1 MTILQTN
8 INLVQKLTDNN
19 MRKTISDFR
28 FFFKLLVVAI
38 VLVCSN
44 AAVYA
49 QSAASW
55 KEKPVTLRVSNQP
68 LGKVLE
74 MVAEAANAKI
84 SLQEVSLWN
93 INKPTSLVVKDKPL
107 DKVLGDLIGDQNV
120 VIRYEGAN
128 QIIVEP
134 DKQQEKG
141 EQLLT
146 VSGVVLDNDTKEPL
160 IGATVLITDGTGKS
174 DGARGGMTDIDGKFS
189 LRLHRNESINVSYV
203 GYTAQSKQIQRN
215 ELNIV
220 IELKP
225 SIELD
230 DVVVTGISRRSK
242 NSFTGNYVEVKGD
255 DLRKMSPTNILKG
268 LQFFDPSFKIIENN
282 RSGSDPN
289 AEPDFQIRGD
299 QSLGSKSM
307 NSMDLML
314 DNVSSRPNTPLFVL
328 DGFTVPLSRILDLD
342 PERVESITILK
353 DAAATSVYGSRAA
366 NGVVVVETKV
376 APDGALSVSYNG
388 TMTVQAP
395 DLTDYNMMDAATKL
409 DTEWRA
415 GLYNPNNAAHM
426 NLYNKYRRN
435 VLGGVNTYWLSKP
448 LRTAI
453 QHRHSVS
460 VAGGTEAFRYSLDV
474 NAAMQPGVM
483 KESQNQTKGVNFN
496 MTYMKDKFTM
506 RANVSVSES
515 DSENSPYG
523 SFSQY
528 TRLNPYYI
536 PTDADGKQQKVLDNN
551 TVSGQSTIITNPLY
565 DATVGIKDLT
575 NSLNVT
581 TSIGLEYMI
590 LKNLRITEQFSY
602 SRGMAGT
609 DRFLPA
615 DHTSFELEDDLTRK
629 GSYFKSTGSMASW
642 SSNLGINYN
651 LVIKKHLFS
660 IFGNWTISEDR
671 NEYVNLSATGYP
683 DSHMDDFIFGNKM
696 ETNMSNIGNENISRS
711 VGLIGQFSYSYDN
724 RYSVD
729 FNISGEASSRYAKH
743 DLVPF
748 WSVGGRWNAHNER
761 WLKGYLSNLVFRAS
775 YGVTG
780 EQNFSPS
787 DAIEYYTFSDTMRPY
802 GSFPVL
808 GALLSALNNT
818 ELGWAKTHN
827 TSLSVDFGFW
837 KNRVNVSF
845 NYYNN
850 ITKELLTNYDLAP
863 STGFTTM
870 VMNAGELQNRGFD
883 ASLNIIA
890 VQDLRRQFFWTIN
903 ANANRNQNKIRK
915 LSDYLKKVNEEQMK
929 SAGAPLPQY
938 REGESTTTLYV
949 VRSLGVDPVTGKEV
963 YLKRDGTKTFVWN
976 ANDKVPVG
984 DTNPKISGT
993 FLTSVNWKD
1002 FSCSLG
1008 FSYKYGGVVYN
1019 QTLVDKIEN
1028 QNVAY
1033 NLDKRAGQ
1041 GRWEKPGDV
1050 KPYVGFS
1057 PTGAN
1062 TPASTRF
1069 IMDDNEIRFAS
1080 LNFGYRFSGENFKF
1094 LRQANVDVL
1103 ALNFTTNDIARIS
1116 PIRMERGLDYPF
1128 ARSYTLSLSIMFR

>member
-1 MTILQTN
+1 MRRSVSIFRLFSKMSLALFVFVFSIISVQAQT
-8 INLVQKLTDNN
+8 
-19 MRKTISDFR
+19 SDE
-28 FFFKLLVVAI
+28 
-38 VLVCSN
+38 
-44 AAVYA
+44 
-49 QSAASW
+49 W
-55 KEKPVTLRVSNQP
+55 KEKPITLRVSNQP

-74 MVAEAANAKI
+74 MVAETANAKI
-84 SLQEVSLWN
+84 TLQGVSLWN
-93 INKPTSLVVKDKPL
+93 INKPTNLAVKDKPL
-107 DKVLGDLIGDQNV
+107 DKVLGELLGDQNV
-120 VIRYEGAN
+120 VIRYEGEN
-128 QIIVEP
+128 MIILEP
-134 DKQQEKG
+134 DREEVNNKNE
-141 EQLLT
+141 LN
-146 VSGVVLDNDTKEPL
+146 VSGQIFDKDTGETL
-160 IGATVLITDGTGKS
+160 IGATVLITDGTGKNK
-174 DGARGGMTDIDGKFS
+174 GTRGCITDIDGKFS
-189 LRLHRNESINVSYV
+189 LRLNKNESISVSFI
-203 GYTAQSKQIQRN
+203 GYETVSKQIAKN
-215 ELNIV
+215 ENNLV

-230 DVVVTGISRRSK
+230 DVVITGISRRSK

-255 DLRKMSPTNILKG
+255 ELRKMNPTNILKG

-282 RSGSDPN
+282 RTGSDPN

-328 DGFTVPLSRILDLD
+328 DGFIVPMSRILDLD
-342 PERVESITILK
+342 PERVESITVLK

-435 VLGGVNTYWLSKP
+435 VLGGVDTYWLSKP

-460 VAGGTEAFRYSLDV
+460 VAGGTDVFRYSLDV

-483 KESQNQTKGVNFN
+483 KESENQTKGINFN
-496 MTYMKDKFTM
+496 MTYIKEKFTM
-506 RANVSVSES
+506 RANVSLSES
-515 DSENSPYG
+515 ESQNSPYG

-536 PTDADGKQQKVLDNN
+536 PLDGNGKQMKILDNN

-565 DATVGIKDLT
+565 DATVGIKDAT
-575 NSLNVT
+575 NSLNMT
-581 TSIGLEYMI
+581 TSVSLEYMI
-590 LKNLRITEQFSY
+590 LKNLRVTEQFSY

-609 DRFLPA
+609 DKFLPA

-629 GSYFKSTGSMASW
+629 GSYYKSTGNMTSW
-642 SSNLGINYN
+642 SSNFGINYN
-651 LVIKKHLFS
+651 LVLNKHLFS
-660 IFGNWTISEDR
+660 LFANWTVNEDK
-671 NEYVNLSATGYP
+671 NDYVNLSATGYP
-683 DSHMDDFIFGNKM
+683 DPHMDDFIFGNKM

-724 RYSVD
+724 RYSLD
-729 FNISGEASSRYAKH
+729 FNLSAEASSRYANH
-743 DLVPF
+743 DFVPF
-748 WSVGGRWNAHNER
+748 WSVGGRWNAHNES
-761 WLKGYLSNLVFRAS
+761 WLRGYLSNLVFRAS
-775 YGVTG
+775 YGITG

-787 DAIEYYTFSDTMRPY
+787 DAIEYYTFSNTMRPY
-802 GSFPVL
+802 HSFPVL

-818 ELGWAKTHN
+818 ALGWAKTHN
-827 TSLSVDFGFW
+827 TSLSLDFGFW
-837 KNRVNVSF
+837 KNRVNVTF
-845 NYYNN
+845 NYYDN
-850 ITKELLTNYDLAP
+850 ITKELLTSYDLAP
-863 STGFTTM
+863 STGFSTM

-890 VQDLRRQFFWTIN
+890 VQNLRKQFFWTFNVN
-903 ANANRNQNKIRK
+903 ANHNKNKIRK
-915 LSDYLKKVNEEQMK
+915 LSDYLKKINEEQMK
-929 SAGAPLPQY
+929 SADAPLPQY

-984 DTNPKISGT
+984 DTNPKVSGT
-993 FLTSVNWKD
+993 LHTSINWKD
-1002 FSCSLG
+1002 LSCSLG
-1008 FSYKYGGVVYN
+1008 FTYKYGGVVYN

-1050 KPYVGFS
+1050 TSYVGFS

-1069 IMDDNEIRFAS
+1069 IMDDNEIRFAT
-1080 LNFGYRFSGENFKF
+1080 LNVGYRFTSEKFRF
-1094 LRQANVDVL
+1094 LRDASIDVL

-1116 PIRMERGLDYPF
+1116 PIKMERGLDYPF
-1128 ARSYTLSLSIMFR
+1128 ARSYTLSLSVMFR

>member
-1 MTILQTN
+1 
-8 INLVQKLTDNN
+8 
-19 MRKTISDFR
+19 MRKSISDTR
-28 FFFKLLVVAI
+28 SFFKISLVALLLMCSITAI
-38 VLVCSN
+38 Q
-44 AAVYA
+44 A

-74 MVAEAANAKI
+74 MVAEAAGAKI
-84 SLQEVSLWN
+84 SMQEVSLWN
-93 INKPTSLVVKDKPL
+93 IKKPISLAVKNKPL

-120 VIRYEGAN
+120 IIRYEGEN
-128 QIIVEP
+128 LIVIEP
-134 DKQQEKG
+134 DKQFEKG
-141 EQLLT
+141 NDKIT
-146 VSGVVLDNDTKEPL
+146 VNGVVIDKKTGEAL
-160 IGATVLITDGTGKS
+160 IGATVMITDGTSKDSGN
-174 DGARGGMTDIDGKFS
+174 RGCFTDVDGKFS
-189 LRLHRNESINVSYV
+189 IQMGKKESISVTYV
-203 GYTAQSKQIQRN
+203 GYETLTKQIVKDESN
-215 ELNIV
+215 LV
-220 IELKP
+220 IELK
-225 SIELD
+225 SGMELD
-230 DVVVTGISRRSK
+230 EVVVTGISKRSK
-242 NSFTGNYVEVKGD
+242 NSFTGNYVEVKGAE
-255 DLRKMSPTNILKG
+255 LRKMNPTNILKG

-282 RSGSDPN
+282 LSGSDPN

-328 DGFTVPLSRILDLD
+328 DGFTVPMSRILELD

-376 APDGALSVSYNG
+376 APDGVLSVSYNG
-388 TMTVQAP
+388 TMTVQTP

-409 DTEWRA
+409 NTEWRA
-415 GLYNPNNAAHM
+415 GLYNPNNAAQM

-435 VLGGVNTYWLSKP
+435 VLGGVDTYWLSKP

-460 VAGGTEAFRYSLDV
+460 VAGGTDAFRYSLDL

-483 KESQNQTKGVNFN
+483 KESENQIKGVNFN
-496 MTYMKDKFTM
+496 MTYVRDNFTM
-506 RANVSVSES
+506 RANVSLSES
-515 DSENSPYG
+515 DSKNSPYG

-536 PTDADGKQQKVLDNN
+536 PTDANGKQMKVLDNN
-551 TVSGQSTIITNPLY
+551 TVSGQSKVITNPLY

-575 NSLNVT
+575 SSLNVT

-590 LKNLRITEQFSY
+590 LENLRVTEQFSY
-602 SRGMAGT
+602 TRGMAGT
-609 DRFLPA
+609 DKFLPA

-629 GSYFKSTGSMASW
+629 GSYFKSTGNMSSW
-642 SSNLGINYN
+642 SSNFGINYN
-651 LVIKKHLFS
+651 FVHRKHLFS
-660 IFGNWTISEDR
+660 VFGNWTISEDR
-671 NEYVNLSATGYP
+671 NNYVNLSATGYP
-683 DSHMDDFIFGNKM
+683 DPHMDDFIFGNKM

-711 VGLIGQFSYSYDN
+711 IGLIGQFSYSYDN
-724 RYSVD
+724 RYSAD
-729 FNISGEASSRYAKH
+729 FNLSGEASSRYAKH

-748 WSVGGRWNAHNER
+748 WSVGARWNAHNEK
-761 WLKGYLSNLVFRAS
+761 WLKGYLSNLVLRAS

-787 DAIEYYTFSDTMRPY
+787 DAIEYYTFSNTMRPY

-808 GALLSALNNT
+808 GALLSGLNNT
-818 ELGWAKTHN
+818 GLGWAKTHN
-827 TSLSVDFGFW
+827 TSLSLDFGFW

-845 NYYNN
+845 NYYDN
-850 ITKELLTNYDLAP
+850 ITKELLTSYDLAP
-863 STGFTTM
+863 STGFSSM

-883 ASLNIIA
+883 LSLNVIA
-890 VQDLRRQFFWTIN
+890 IQNLRKEFFWTIN
-903 ANANRNQNKIRK
+903 ANANHNRNKIRK

-929 SAGAPLPQY
+929 SAAAPLPQY

-984 DTNPKISGT
+984 DTNPTISGT
-993 FLTSVNWKD
+993 VSTNINWKD
-1002 FSCSLG
+1002 LSCSLG
-1008 FSYKYGGVVYN
+1008 FTYKYGGVVYN

-1033 NLDKRAGQ
+1033 NLDERAGK

-1069 IMDDNEIRFAS
+1069 IMDDNEIRFAT
-1080 LNFGYRFSGENFKF
+1080 LNVGYRFTGEKFKF
-1094 LRQANVDVL
+1094 LRNMNVDVL

-1116 PIRMERGLDYPF
+1116 PIKMERGLDYPF
-1128 ARSYTLSLSIMFR
+1128 ARSYTLSLSVMFR

>member
-1 MTILQTN
+1 MGKSILNQKYLFRVSITVLLLLCNIPYMQAQTS
-8 INLVQKLTDNN
+8 NN
-19 MRKTISDFR
+19 
-28 FFFKLLVVAI
+28 
-38 VLVCSN
+38 
-44 AAVYA
+44 
-49 QSAASW
+49 W

-74 MVAEAANAKI
+74 MVAEAADAKI
-84 SLQEVSLWN
+84 TLQEVSLWN
-93 INKPTSLVVKDKPL
+93 INKRTSLVVKEKPL
-107 DKVLGDLIGDQNV
+107 DKVLGELIGDQDV
-120 VIRYEGAN
+120 IIRYEGEG

-134 DKQQEKG
+134 DTQGKDSAVE
-141 EQLLT
+141 LF
-146 VSGVVLDNDTKEPL
+146 VSGQVFDKSTGEPL
-160 IGATVLITDGTGKS
+160 ISATVLITDGTGKS
-174 DGARGGMTDIDGKFS
+174 HGARGCMTDFDGKFS
-189 LRLHRNESINVSYV
+189 LRLNKKESISVSYV
-203 GYTAQSKQIQRN
+203 GYEAVSKQIVKN
-215 ELNIV
+215 ENNLV

-225 SIELD
+225 SVEFD
-230 DVVVTGISRRSK
+230 EVVVTGISRRSK

-255 DLRKMSPTNILKG
+255 DLRKMNPTSILKG

-282 RSGSDPN
+282 NTGSDPN

-328 DGFTVPLSRILDLD
+328 DGFIVPMSRILDLD
-342 PERVESITILK
+342 PERVESITVLK

-376 APDGALSVSYNG
+376 APDGVLSVSYNG
-388 TMTVQAP
+388 AMTVQTP

-415 GLYNPNNAAHM
+415 GLYSPTNADHM
-426 NLYNKYRRN
+426 NLYNRYRRN

-453 QHRHSVS
+453 QHRHSAS
-460 VAGGTEAFRYSLDV
+460 VAGGTDVFRYSLDI

-483 KESQNQTKGVNFN
+483 KESENQTKGVNFN

-506 RANVSVSES
+506 RANVSLSES
-515 DSENSPYG
+515 DSKNSPYG

-536 PTDADGKQQKVLDNN
+536 SEDANGNQLKVLDNN
-551 TVSGQSTIITNPLY
+551 TVSGQSTVIINPLY
-565 DATVGIKDLT
+565 DATVGIKNTT
-575 NSLNVT
+575 NSLNMT
-581 TSIGLEYMI
+581 TNLSLEYMI
-590 LKNLRITEQFSY
+590 LKNLRITEQLSY

-629 GSYFKSTGSMASW
+629 GSYYKSTGNMSSW
-642 SSNLGINYN
+642 SSNMGLNYN
-651 LVIKKHLFS
+651 IVLKKHLFS
-660 IFGNWTISEDR
+660 LFGNWTVSEDR
-671 NEYVNLSATGYP
+671 NNYVNLSAVGYP
-683 DSHMDDFIFGNKM
+683 DPHMDDFIFGNKM

-711 VGLIGQFSYSYDN
+711 IGLIGQFSYSYDN

-729 FNISGEASSRYAKH
+729 FNMSGEASSRYAKH
-743 DLVPF
+743 ELVPF
-748 WSVGGRWNAHNER
+748 WSVGGRWNAHNEK
-761 WLKGYLSNLVFRAS
+761 WLQGYLSNLVFRAS
-775 YGVTG
+775 YGITG

-787 DAIEYYTFSDTMRPY
+787 DAIEYYSFSETMRPY

-808 GALLSALNNT
+808 GALLSGLNNAD
-818 ELGWAKTHN
+818 LGWAKTHN

-837 KNRVNVSF
+837 KNRVNVTF
-845 NYYNN
+845 NYYDN

-863 STGFTTM
+863 STGYPTM

-883 ASLNIIA
+883 ATLNVIA
-890 VQDLRRQFFWTIN
+890 VQNLRKQFFWTIS
-903 ANANRNQNKIRK
+903 ANANHNKNKIRK

-929 SAGAPLPQY
+929 SAEAPLPQY

-984 DTNPKISGT
+984 DTNPTISGT
-993 FLTSVNWKD
+993 VSTSINWKD
-1002 FSCSLG
+1002 LSCSLG
-1008 FSYKYGGVVYN
+1008 FTYKYGGIVYN

-1033 NLDKRAGQ
+1033 NLDNRAGE
-1041 GRWEKPGDV
+1041 GRWEEPGDV
-1050 KPYVGFS
+1050 TSYVGFS

-1069 IMDDNEIRFAS
+1069 IMDDNEIRFAT
-1080 LNFGYRFSGENFKF
+1080 LNVGYRFSGDDFKA
-1094 LRQANVDVL
+1094 LRYAKIDVL

-1116 PIRMERGLDYPF
+1116 PIKMERGLDYPF
-1128 ARSYTLSLSIMFR
+1128 ARSYTLSMSIMFR

>member
-1 MTILQTN
+1 
-8 INLVQKLTDNN
+8 
-19 MRKTISDFR
+19 MRKVISDFK
-28 FFFKLLVVAI
+28 FFCRISVTAVLLM
-38 VLVCSN
+38 CSFAGVQAQD
-44 AAVYA
+44 AAG
-49 QSAASW
+49 W

-74 MVAEAANAKI
+74 MVAETAGAKI
-84 SLQEVSLWN
+84 TMQDVTLWN
-93 INKPTSLVVKDKPL
+93 INKPTSLAVKDKPL
-107 DKVLGDLIGDQNV
+107 DKVLGELVGDQNV
-120 VIRYEGAN
+120 VIRYEGEN
-128 QIIVEP
+128 LIVLEP
-134 DKQQEKG
+134 DNFKSADNKEFG
-141 EQLLT
+141 I
-146 VSGVVLDNDTKEPL
+146 SGMVLDKETQEPL
-160 IGATVLITDGTGKS
+160 IGATVLITDGTGKGK
-174 DGARGGMTDIDGKFS
+174 GARGGITDIDGKFS
-189 LRLHRNESINVSYV
+189 LRIRSKESISVSYV
-203 GYTAQSKQIQRN
+203 GYETVSKQILKSEN
-215 ELNIV
+215 NIV
-220 IELKP
+220 VELKP
-225 SIELD
+225 SLELD
-230 DVVVTGISRRSK
+230 EVVITGISRRSK

-282 RSGSDPN
+282 LTGSDPN

-328 DGFTVPLSRILDLD
+328 DGFIVPLSRILDLD
-342 PERVESITILK
+342 PERVENITVLK

-388 TMTVQAP
+388 TTTVQTP

-415 GLYNPNNAAHM
+415 GLYNPNNAAQM

-435 VLGGVNTYWLSKP
+435 VLGGVDTYWLSKP

-453 QHRHSVS
+453 QHRHSLS

-474 NAAMQPGVM
+474 NASMQPGVM
-483 KESQNQTKGVNFN
+483 KESENQTKGVNFN
-496 MTYMKDKFTM
+496 MTYLKEKFTM
-506 RANVSVSES
+506 RANVSLSES
-515 DSENSPYG
+515 NSQNSPYG

-536 PTDADGKQQKVLDNN
+536 PGDANGNQLKVLDNN
-551 TVSGQSTIITNPLY
+551 TVSGQSKVITNPLY
-565 DATVGIKDLT
+565 DANVGIKDQT
-575 NSLNVT
+575 NSLSVT
-581 TSIGLEYMI
+581 TSVSLEYM
-590 LKNLRITEQFSY
+590 LLRNLRITEQFSY

-615 DHTSFELEDDLTRK
+615 DHTSFELEDDLTRR
-629 GSYFKSTGSMASW
+629 GSYYKSTGDMSSW

-651 LVIKKHLFS
+651 LVVRKHLLSVFA
-660 IFGNWTISEDR
+660 NWTISEDR
-671 NEYVNLSATGYP
+671 NSYVNLSATGYP
-683 DSHMDDFIFGNKM
+683 DKHMNDFIFGNKM

-711 VGLIGQFSYSYDN
+711 IGLIGQFSYSYDN

-729 FNISGEASSRYAKH
+729 FNMSGEASSRYARH
-743 DLVPF
+743 NLVPF
-748 WSVGGRWNAHNER
+748 WSLGTRWNAHNEK
-761 WLKGYLSNLVFRAS
+761 WLQGYFSNLVLRAS

-787 DAIEYYTFSDTMRPY
+787 DAIEYYTFSGTMRPY
-802 GSFPVL
+802 NSFPVL
-808 GALLSALNNT
+808 GALLSGLNNT
-818 ELGWAKTHN
+818 DLGWAKTHN
-827 TSLSVDFGFW
+827 TSLSIDFGFW
-837 KNRVNVSF
+837 KNRVNVTF

-850 ITKELLTNYDLAP
+850 ITKELLTSYDLAP
-863 STGFTTM
+863 STGFSSM

-883 ASLNIIA
+883 ASLNVIA
-890 VQDLRRQFFWTIN
+890 VQNLRKQFYWTIS
-903 ANANRNQNKIRK
+903 ANANHNRNKIRK

-929 SAGAPLPQY
+929 SADAPLPQY

-984 DTNPKISGT
+984 DTNPTVSGT
-993 FLTSVNWKD
+993 VSSSINWKD
-1002 FSCSLG
+1002 FSCTLG
-1008 FSYKYGGVVYN
+1008 FTYKYGGVVYN

-1033 NLDKRAGQ
+1033 NLDRRAGQ

-1057 PTGAN
+1057 ATGAN

-1069 IMDDNEIRFAS
+1069 IMDDNEIRFAT
-1080 LNFGYRFSGENFKF
+1080 LNLGYRLTGENFAF
-1094 LRQANVDVL
+1094 LRNANIDVL
-1103 ALNFTTNDIARIS
+1103 VLNFTTNDIARIS

-1128 ARSYTLSLSIMFR
+1128 ARSYTLSLSFMFR

>member
-1 MTILQTN
+1 MKKSIS
-8 INLVQKLTDNN
+8 N
-19 MRKTISDFR
+19 MRLFCRVSLAVI
-28 FFFKLLVVAI
+28 LLM
-38 VLVCSN
+38 CSIT
-44 AAVYA
+44 AAQA
-49 QSAASW
+49 QLAASW
-55 KEKPVTLRVSNQP
+55 KEKPITLRVSNQP

-74 MVAEAANAKI
+74 MVSEAAGAKI
-84 SLQEVSLWN
+84 SFHDVSLWN
-93 INKPTSLVVKDKPL
+93 IKKPISLAVKEKPL
-107 DKVLGDLIGDQNV
+107 DKVLGDLVGDQNV
-120 VIRYEGAN
+120 VIRYEGSN
-128 QIIVEP
+128 QIIIEP
-134 DKQQEKG
+134 DKQYESSKGKLRVSGQVVEKG
-141 EQLLT
+141 T
-146 VSGVVLDNDTKEPL
+146 NEPL
-160 IGATVLITDGTGKS
+160 IGATVLITDGTGKNS
-174 DGARGGMTDIDGKFS
+174 GSRGCSTDIDGKFS
-189 LRLHRNESINVSYV
+189 LLLNKKESISVSFV
-203 GYTAQSKQIQRN
+203 GYETVTKQIVKDEN
-215 ELNIV
+215 NLV
-220 IELKP
+220 IELKS
-225 SIELD
+225 SIEID
-230 DVVVTGISRRSK
+230 EVVVTGLSKRSK
-242 NSFTGNYVEVKGD
+242 NSFTGNYVEVKGE
-255 DLRKMSPTNILKG
+255 DLRKMNPTNILKG
-268 LQFFDPSFKIIENN
+268 LQFFDPSFKVIENN

-328 DGFTVPLSRILDLD
+328 DGFTVPMSRILDLD
-342 PERVESITILK
+342 PERVQSITILK

-376 APDGALSVSYNG
+376 APDGVLSVSYNG

-409 DTEWRA
+409 NTEWRA
-415 GLYNPNNAAHM
+415 GLYNPNNATQM
-426 NLYNKYRRN
+426 NLYNKYMRN

-483 KESQNQTKGVNFN
+483 KESENQTKGINFN
-496 MTYMKDKFTM
+496 MTYVRDKFTM
-506 RANVSVSES
+506 RANVSLNES
-515 DSENSPYG
+515 DSKNSPYG

-536 PTDADGKQQKVLDNN
+536 PTDAYGNQIKVLDNN
-551 TVSGQSTIITNPLY
+551 TVSGQSTVITNPLY
-565 DATVGIKDLT
+565 DATIGIKDMT

-590 LKNLRITEQFSY
+590 LDNLRITEQFSY

-609 DRFLPA
+609 DKFLPA

-629 GSYFKSTGSMASW
+629 GSYFKSTGNMSSW
-642 SSNLGINYN
+642 SSNFGINYN
-651 LVIKKHLFS
+651 LVLNKHLFS
-660 IFGNWTISEDR
+660 VFGNWTISEDR
-671 NEYVNLSATGYP
+671 NNYVNLSATGYP
-683 DSHMDDFIFGNKM
+683 DKHMDDFIFGNKM

-711 VGLIGQFSYSYDN
+711 IGLIGQFSYSYAN

-729 FNISGEASSRYAKH
+729 FNLSGEASSRYAKH

-748 WSVGGRWNAHNER
+748 WSVGARWNAHNES

-787 DAIEYYTFSDTMRPY
+787 DAIEYYTFSNTMRPY
-802 GSFPVL
+802 NSFPVL
-808 GALLSALNNT
+808 GALLSGLNNT
-818 ELGWAKTHN
+818 GLGWAKTHN
-827 TSLSVDFGFW
+827 TSLSVDFGLW
-837 KNRVNVSF
+837 KNRINVTF
-845 NYYNN
+845 NYYDN

-863 STGFTTM
+863 STGFSTM

-883 ASLNIIA
+883 ATINIIA
-890 VQDLRRQFFWTIN
+890 VQNLRKEFFWTIS
-903 ANANRNQNKIRK
+903 ANANHNKNKIRK

-929 SAGAPLPQY
+929 SAEAPLPQY

-984 DTNPKISGT
+984 DTSPKISGT
-993 FLTSVNWKD
+993 VSTSINWKD
-1002 FSCSLG
+1002 LSCSLG
-1008 FSYKYGGVVYN
+1008 FTYKYGGIVYN

-1033 NLDKRAGQ
+1033 NLDERAGQ

-1069 IMDDNEIRFAS
+1069 IMDDNEIRFAT
-1080 LNFGYRFSGENFKF
+1080 LNVGYRLTGEKFRF
-1094 LRQANVDVL
+1094 LRDMNVDVL

-1116 PIRMERGLDYPF
+1116 PIKMERGLDYPF

>member
-1 MTILQTN
+1 MG
-8 INLVQKLTDNN
+8 
-19 MRKTISDFR
+19 KTITNLR
-28 FFFKLLVVAI
+28 FFCKIAI
-38 VLVCSN
+38 
-44 AAVYA
+44 AAVVLMCSVMSIQA
-49 QSAASW
+49 QDAAGW

-74 MVAEAANAKI
+74 MVAAAANAKI
-84 SLQEVSLWN
+84 TLQDVSLWN
-93 INKPTSLVVKDKPL
+93 INKPTSIAVKDKPL
-107 DKVLGDLIGDQNV
+107 DKVLGELIGDQSV
-120 VIRYEGAN
+120 IIRYEGDN
-128 QIIVEP
+128 RIVVEP
-134 DKQQEKG
+134 DRQGESEK
-141 EQLLT
+141 EWFN
-146 VSGVVLDNDTKEPL
+146 VSGMIVDKDTQEPL

-174 DGARGGMTDIDGKFS
+174 NGARGCITDIDGKFS
-189 LRLHRNESINVSYV
+189 LRLSRNESISLSFV
-203 GYTAQSKQIQRN
+203 GYETVSRQITKN
-215 ELNIV
+215 ENNLV

-230 DVVVTGISRRSK
+230 DVVITGISRRSK

-255 DLRKMSPTNILKG
+255 QLRKMNPTSILKG
-268 LQFFDPSFKIIENN
+268 LQFFDPSFKILENN
-282 RSGSDPN
+282 KTGSDPN

-299 QSLGSKSM
+299 QSLGTTSL

-328 DGFTVPLSRILDLD
+328 DGFTVPMSRILDLD

-388 TMTVQAP
+388 TMTVQTP

-415 GLYNPNNAAHM
+415 GLYNPSNAAQM

-448 LRTAI
+448 LRTAM
-453 QHRHSVS
+453 QHRHSAS
-460 VAGGTEAFRYSLDV
+460 VAGGTEAFRYSFDV
-474 NAAMQPGVM
+474 NASMQPGVM
-483 KESQNQTKGVNFN
+483 KGSENNTTGVNFN
-496 MTYMKDKFTM
+496 MTYLKDNFTM
-506 RANVSVSES
+506 RANISLSES
-515 DSENSPYG
+515 NSNNSPYG
-523 SFSQY
+523 SYSQY

-536 PTDADGKQQKVLDNN
+536 PEDANGRQLKILDNN
-551 TVSGQSTIITNPLY
+551 TVSGQSKVITNPLY
-565 DATVGIKDLT
+565 DATVGINDAT
-575 NSLNVT
+575 NSLSVT
-581 TSIGLEYMI
+581 TSLSLEYMI
-590 LKNLRITEQFSY
+590 LNNLRITEQISY

-629 GSYFKSTGSMASW
+629 GSYFKSTGNMASW

-651 LVIKKHLFS
+651 LVLNKHLFS
-660 IFGNWTISEDR
+660 VFGNWTISEDK
-671 NEYVNLSATGYP
+671 NNYVNLSATGYP
-683 DSHMDDFIFGNKM
+683 DSHMNDFIFGNKM

-711 VGLIGQFSYSYDN
+711 IGLIGQFSYSYDN
-724 RYSVD
+724 RYSLD
-729 FNISGEASSRYAKH
+729 FNLSGEASSRYANH
-743 DLVPF
+743 NLVPF
-748 WSVGGRWNAHNER
+748 WSVGGRWNAHNES

-775 YGVTG
+775 YGITG

-787 DAIEYYTFSDTMRPY
+787 DVIEYYTFSETMRPY
-802 GSFPVL
+802 DSFSVL
-808 GALLSALNNT
+808 GALLSGLNNT
-818 ELGWAKTHN
+818 ELNWAKTHN

-837 KNRVNVSF
+837 KNRVNVAF
-845 NYYNN
+845 NYYDN
-850 ITKELLTNYDLAP
+850 ITKELLTSYDLAP
-863 STGFTTM
+863 STGYPTM

-883 ASLNIIA
+883 LSVNVIA
-890 VQDLRRQFFWTIN
+890 MQNLRKEFFWTVN
-903 ANANRNQNKIRK
+903 ANANRNRNKIRK

-929 SAGAPLPQY
+929 SADAPLPQY

-993 FLTSVNWKD
+993 LSTSINWKD
-1002 FSCSLG
+1002 LSCTLG
-1008 FSYKYGGVVYN
+1008 FTYKYGGVVYN

-1033 NLDKRAGQ
+1033 NLDRRAGQ

-1050 KPYVGFS
+1050 TSYVGFS

-1069 IMDDNEIRFAS
+1069 IMDDNEIRFATM
-1080 LNFGYRFSGENFKF
+1080 NVGYRFSADDFKF
-1094 LRQANVDVL
+1094 LRDSNIDVL
-1103 ALNFTTNDIARIS
+1103 VLNFTTNDLARIS
-1116 PIRMERGLDYPF
+1116 PIKMERGLDYPF
-1128 ARSYTLSLSIMFR
+1128 ARSYTMSLSIMFR

>member
-1 MTILQTN
+1 
-8 INLVQKLTDNN
+8 
-19 MRKTISDFR
+19 MRKAIPEFK
-28 FFFKLLVVAI
+28 FFYKIFIVATLFMFSI
-38 VLVCSN
+38 TGVS
-44 AAVYA
+44 A
-49 QSAASW
+49 QSAGEW
-55 KEKPVTLRVSNQP
+55 KDKPVTLRVSNQP

-74 MVAEAANAKI
+74 MVAEAAGAKI
-84 SLQEVSLWN
+84 TLQDVSLWN
-93 INKPTSLVVKDKPL
+93 ISKPISLAVKNKPL
-107 DKVLGDLIGDQNV
+107 DKVLGELVGDQNV
-120 VIRYEGAN
+120 VIRYEGED
-128 QIIVEP
+128 QIILEP
-134 DKQQEKG
+134 DTYNEKSTG
-141 EQLLT
+141 ECF
-146 VSGVVLDNDTKEPL
+146 VSGQVLDKETGEAL
-160 IGATVLITDGTGKS
+160 AGATVLVTDGTGKS
-174 DGARGGMTDIDGKFS
+174 KGARGCFTDLDGKFS
-189 LRLHRNESINVSYV
+189 IRLYMKESINVSFI
-203 GYTAQSKQIQRN
+203 GYETVSKQISKDEN
-215 ELNIV
+215 NLI
-220 IELKP
+220 IELKS
-225 SIELD
+225 SIELE

-242 NSFTGNYVEVKGD
+242 DSFTGNYVEVKGS
-255 DLRKMSPTNILKG
+255 DLRRMNPTSILKG

-282 RSGSDPN
+282 KTGSDPN

-328 DGFTVPLSRILDLD
+328 DGFIVPMSRILDLD
-342 PERVESITILK
+342 PERVENITILK

-388 TMTVQAP
+388 TVTVQTP

-415 GLYNPNNAAHM
+415 GLYDANNAAHM

-435 VLGGVNTYWLSKP
+435 VLGGVDTYWLSKP

-453 QHRHSVS
+453 QHRHSAS
-460 VAGGTEAFRYSLDV
+460 VAGGTDVFRYSLDI
-474 NAAMQPGVM
+474 NASMQPGVM
-483 KESQNQTKGVNFN
+483 KESENHTKGVNFN
-496 MTYMKDKFTM
+496 MTYLKEKFTL
-506 RANVSVSES
+506 RANVSLSES
-515 DSENSPYG
+515 DSKNSPYG
-523 SFSQY
+523 SYSQY

-536 PTDADGKQQKVLDNN
+536 PEDANGNQLKVLDNN

-565 DATVGIKDLT
+565 DATVGIKDMS

-581 TSIGLEYMI
+581 TSLGLEYMI
-590 LKNLRITEQFSY
+590 LKNLRVTEQLSY

-615 DHTSFELEDDLTRK
+615 DHTSFELEDDITRK
-629 GSYFKSTGSMASW
+629 GSYFRSTGNMSSW

-651 LVIKKHLFS
+651 LVLNKHLFS
-660 IFGNWTISEDR
+660 IFGNWTISEDK
-671 NEYVNLSATGYP
+671 NNYVNLSATGYP
-683 DSHMDDFIFGNKM
+683 DPHMDDFIFGNKM

-711 VGLIGQFSYSYDN
+711 IGLIGQFSYSYDN

-729 FNISGEASSRYAKH
+729 FNLSGEASSRYANH
-743 DLVPF
+743 DFVPF
-748 WSVGGRWNAHNER
+748 WSVGGRWNAHNEK
-761 WLKGYLSNLVFRAS
+761 WLQGYLSNLVFRAS

-787 DAIEYYTFSDTMRPY
+787 DAIEYYTFSNTMRPY
-802 GSFPVL
+802 SSFPVL
-808 GALLSALNNT
+808 GAMLSGLNNT

-837 KNRVNVSF
+837 KNRVNVAF

-850 ITKELLTNYDLAP
+850 ITKELLTSYDLAP
-863 STGFTTM
+863 STGFATM

-883 ASLNIIA
+883 MSVNVIA
-890 VQDLRRQFFWTIN
+890 AQNLREQFFWTVS
-903 ANANRNQNKIRK
+903 ANANSNRNKIRK

-929 SAGAPLPQY
+929 SADAPLPQY

-963 YLKRDGTKTFVWN
+963 YLKRDGTKTFVWD

-993 FLTSVNWKD
+993 VSTSINWKD
-1002 FSCSLG
+1002 FSCALG
-1008 FSYKYGGVVYN
+1008 FTYKYGGVVYN

-1033 NLDKRAGQ
+1033 NLDRRAGQ
-1041 GRWEKPGDV
+1041 GRWELPGDV
-1050 KPYVGFS
+1050 TRYVKFS

-1069 IMDDNEIRFAS
+1069 IMDDNEIRFAT
-1080 LNFGYRFSGENFKF
+1080 LNVGYRFTGEDFAF
-1094 LRQANVDVL
+1094 LRDSNVDVL
-1103 ALNFTTNDIARIS
+1103 MLNFTTNDIARIS

>member
-1 MTILQTN
+1 
-8 INLVQKLTDNN
+8 
-19 MRKTISDFR
+19 MRKAVFNLR
-28 FFFKLLVVAI
+28 FFCKISLVAI
-38 VLVCSN
+38 MLLCSMT
-44 AAVYA
+44 AAHA
-49 QSAASW
+49 QSSGEL
-55 KEKPVTLRVSNQP
+55 KNKPVTLRVSNQP

-74 MVAEAANAKI
+74 MVAEAADAKI
-84 SLQEVSLWN
+84 TLQNVSLWN
-93 INKPTSLVVKDKPL
+93 INKPTTLAVKDKPL
-107 DKVLGDLIGDQNV
+107 DKVLGELVGDQNV
-120 VIRYEGAN
+120 IIRYEDN
-128 QIIVEP
+128 NRIIIEP
-134 DKQQEKG
+134 DTFTESDNT
-141 EQLLT
+141 LLK
-146 VSGVVLDNDTKEPL
+146 VSGLVLDDDTQEPL

-174 DGARGGMTDIDGKFS
+174 NGARGGMTDLDGKFS
-189 LRLHRNESINVSYV
+189 LRLHKNESISVSYV
-203 GYTAQSKQIQRN
+203 GYNPVSKQIVKN
-215 ELNIV
+215 ENNLV
-220 IELKP
+220 VKLKP

-282 RSGSDPN
+282 NAGSDPN

-342 PERVESITILK
+342 PERVENITILK

-388 TMTVQAP
+388 TTTVQTP

-409 DTEWRA
+409 NTEWRA
-415 GLYNPNNAAHM
+415 GLYDPYNAAHM

-474 NAAMQPGVM
+474 NASIQPGVM
-483 KESQNQTKGVNFN
+483 KESENQTKGVNFN
-496 MTYMKDKFTM
+496 MTYLKEKFTM
-506 RANVSVSES
+506 RANVGLSES
-515 DSENSPYG
+515 DSKNSPYG

-536 PTDADGKQQKVLDNN
+536 PLDANGQQMKVLDNN
-551 TVSGQSTIITNPLY
+551 TVSGQSKVITNPLY
-565 DATVGIKDLT
+565 DATVGIKDMS
-575 NSLNVT
+575 NSLSVT
-581 TSIGLEYMI
+581 TSLSLEYML

-602 SRGMAGT
+602 TRGMAGT
-609 DRFLPA
+609 DQFYPA
-615 DHTSFELEDDLTRK
+615 DHTRFELEDDLTRK
-629 GSYFKSTGSMASW
+629 GSYNKSTGNMSSW
-642 SSNLGINYN
+642 SSNLGVNYN
-651 LVIKKHLFS
+651 LVLKKHLFS
-660 IFGNWTISEDR
+660 VFANWTISEDK
-671 NEYVNLSATGYP
+671 NNYVNLSATGYP
-683 DSHMDDFIFGNKM
+683 DKHMDDFIFGNKM
-696 ETNMSNIGNENISRS
+696 ETNMSNIGTENISRS
-711 VGLIGQFSYSYDN
+711 IGLIGQFSYSYDN

-748 WSVGGRWNAHNER
+748 WSVGGRWNAHNEK
-761 WLKGYLSNLVFRAS
+761 WLQGYLSNLVFRAS

-787 DAIEYYTFSDTMRPY
+787 DAIEYYTFSGTMRPY
-802 GSFPVL
+802 SSFPVL
-808 GALLSALNNT
+808 GALLSGLNNA

-837 KNRVNVSF
+837 KNRVNVTF

-863 STGFTTM
+863 STGFPTM

-883 ASLNIIA
+883 VSLNVIA
-890 VQDLRRQFFWTIN
+890 VQNLRKQFFWTIT
-903 ANANRNQNKIRK
+903 ANANSNRNKIRK

-929 SAGAPLPQY
+929 SAAAPLPQY

-963 YLKRDGTKTFVWN
+963 YLKRDGTKTFVWS

-993 FLTSVNWKD
+993 VSTNINWKD

-1008 FSYKYGGVVYN
+1008 FTYKYGGVVYN

-1033 NLDKRAGQ
+1033 NLDRRAGQ

-1069 IMDDNEIRFAS
+1069 IMDDNEIRFAT
-1080 LNFGYRFSGENFKF
+1080 LNVGYRLTGENFKF
-1094 LRQANVDVL
+1094 LRKANIDVL

-1128 ARSYTLSLSIMFR
+1128 ARSYTFSLSFMFR

>member
-1 MTILQTN
+1 
-8 INLVQKLTDNN
+8 
-19 MRKTISDFR
+19 MRKAVFNLR
-28 FFFKLLVVAI
+28 FFCKISLVAI
-38 VLVCSN
+38 MLLCSMT
-44 AAVYA
+44 AAHA
-49 QSAASW
+49 QSSGEL
-55 KEKPVTLRVSNQP
+55 KNKPVTLRVSNQP

-74 MVAEAANAKI
+74 MVAEAADAKI
-84 SLQEVSLWN
+84 TLQNVSLWN
-93 INKPTSLVVKDKPL
+93 INKPTTLAVKDKPL
-107 DKVLGDLIGDQNV
+107 DKVLGELVGDQNV
-120 VIRYEGAN
+120 IIRYEDN
-128 QIIVEP
+128 NRIIIEP
-134 DKQQEKG
+134 DTFTEFDNT
-141 EQLLT
+141 LLT
-146 VSGVVLDNDTKEPL
+146 VSGLVLDDDTQEPL

-174 DGARGGMTDIDGKFS
+174 NGARGGMTDLDGKFS
-189 LRLHRNESINVSYV
+189 LRLHKNESISVSYV
-203 GYTAQSKQIQRN
+203 GYNPVSKQIVKN
-215 ELNIV
+215 ENNLV
-220 IELKP
+220 VKLKP

-282 RSGSDPN
+282 NAGSDPN

-342 PERVESITILK
+342 PERVENITILK

-388 TMTVQAP
+388 TTTVQTP

-409 DTEWRA
+409 NTEWRA
-415 GLYNPNNAAHM
+415 GLYDPYNAAHM

-474 NAAMQPGVM
+474 NASIQPGVM
-483 KESQNQTKGVNFN
+483 KESENQTKGVNFN
-496 MTYMKDKFTM
+496 MTYLKEKFTM
-506 RANVSVSES
+506 RANVGLSES
-515 DSENSPYG
+515 DSKNSPYG

-536 PTDADGKQQKVLDNN
+536 PLDANGQQMKVLDNN
-551 TVSGQSTIITNPLY
+551 TVSGQSKVITNPLY
-565 DATVGIKDLT
+565 DATVGIKDMS
-575 NSLNVT
+575 NSLSVT
-581 TSIGLEYMI
+581 TSLSLEYML

-602 SRGMAGT
+602 TRGMAGT
-609 DRFLPA
+609 DQFYPA
-615 DHTSFELEDDLTRK
+615 DHTRFELEDDLTRK
-629 GSYFKSTGSMASW
+629 GSYNKSTGNMSSW
-642 SSNLGINYN
+642 SSNLGVNYN
-651 LVIKKHLFS
+651 LVLKKHLFS
-660 IFGNWTISEDR
+660 VFANWTISEDK
-671 NEYVNLSATGYP
+671 NNYVNLSATGYP
-683 DSHMDDFIFGNKM
+683 DKHMDDFIFGNKM
-696 ETNMSNIGNENISRS
+696 ETNMSNIGTENISRS
-711 VGLIGQFSYSYDN
+711 IGLIGQFSYSYDN

-748 WSVGGRWNAHNER
+748 WSVGGRWNAHNEK
-761 WLKGYLSNLVFRAS
+761 WLQGYLSNLVFRAS

-787 DAIEYYTFSDTMRPY
+787 DAIEYYTFSGTMRPY
-802 GSFPVL
+802 SSFPVL
-808 GALLSALNNT
+808 GALLSGLNNT

-837 KNRVNVSF
+837 KNRVNVTF

-863 STGFTTM
+863 STGFPTM

-883 ASLNIIA
+883 VSLNVIA
-890 VQDLRRQFFWTIN
+890 VQNLRKQFFWTIT
-903 ANANRNQNKIRK
+903 ANANSNRNKIRK

-929 SAGAPLPQY
+929 SAAAPLPQY

-963 YLKRDGTKTFVWN
+963 YLKRDGTKTFVWS

-993 FLTSVNWKD
+993 VSTNINWKD

-1008 FSYKYGGVVYN
+1008 FTYKYGGVVYN

-1033 NLDKRAGQ
+1033 NLDRRAGQ

-1069 IMDDNEIRFAS
+1069 IMDDNEIRFAT
-1080 LNFGYRFSGENFKF
+1080 LNVGYRLTGENFKF
-1094 LRQANVDVL
+1094 LRKANIDVL

-1128 ARSYTLSLSIMFR
+1128 ARSYTFSLSFMFR

>member
-1 MTILQTN
+1 
-8 INLVQKLTDNN
+8 
-19 MRKTISDFR
+19 MRKAVFNLR
-28 FFFKLLVVAI
+28 FFCKISLVAI
-38 VLVCSN
+38 MLLCSMT
-44 AAVYA
+44 AAHA
-49 QSAASW
+49 QSSGEL
-55 KEKPVTLRVSNQP
+55 KNKPVTLRVSNQP

-74 MVAEAANAKI
+74 MVAEAADAKI
-84 SLQEVSLWN
+84 TLQNVSLWN
-93 INKPTSLVVKDKPL
+93 INKPTTLAVKDKPL
-107 DKVLGDLIGDQNV
+107 DKVLGELVGDQNV
-120 VIRYEGAN
+120 IIRYEDN
-128 QIIVEP
+128 NRIILEP
-134 DKQQEKG
+134 DTFTESDNT
-141 EQLLT
+141 LLT
-146 VSGVVLDNDTKEPL
+146 VSGLVLDDDTQEPL

-174 DGARGGMTDIDGKFS
+174 NGARGGMTDLDGKFS
-189 LRLHRNESINVSYV
+189 LRLHKNESISVSYV
-203 GYTAQSKQIQRN
+203 GYNPVSKQIVKN
-215 ELNIV
+215 ENNLV
-220 IELKP
+220 VKLKP

-282 RSGSDPN
+282 NAGSDPN

-342 PERVESITILK
+342 PERVENITILK

-388 TMTVQAP
+388 TTTVQTP

-409 DTEWRA
+409 NTEWRA
-415 GLYNPNNAAHM
+415 GLYDPHNAAHM

-474 NAAMQPGVM
+474 NASIQPGVM
-483 KESQNQTKGVNFN
+483 KESENQTKGVNFN
-496 MTYMKDKFTM
+496 MTYLKEKFTM
-506 RANVSVSES
+506 RANVGLSES
-515 DSENSPYG
+515 DSKNSPYG

-536 PTDADGKQQKVLDNN
+536 PLDANGQQMKVLDNN
-551 TVSGQSTIITNPLY
+551 TVSGQSKVITNPLY
-565 DATVGIKDLT
+565 DATVGIKDMS
-575 NSLNVT
+575 NSLSVT
-581 TSIGLEYMI
+581 TSLSLEYML

-602 SRGMAGT
+602 TRGMAGT
-609 DRFLPA
+609 DQFYPA
-615 DHTSFELEDDLTRK
+615 DHTRFELEDDLTRK
-629 GSYFKSTGSMASW
+629 GSYNKSTGNMSSW
-642 SSNLGINYN
+642 SSNLGVNYN
-651 LVIKKHLFS
+651 LVLKKHLFS
-660 IFGNWTISEDR
+660 VFANWTISEDK
-671 NEYVNLSATGYP
+671 NNYVNLSATGYP
-683 DSHMDDFIFGNKM
+683 DKHMDDFIFGNKM
-696 ETNMSNIGNENISRS
+696 ETNMSNIGTENISRS
-711 VGLIGQFSYSYDN
+711 IGLIGQFSYSYDN

-748 WSVGGRWNAHNER
+748 WSVGGRWNAHNEK
-761 WLKGYLSNLVFRAS
+761 WLQGYLSNLVFRAS

-787 DAIEYYTFSDTMRPY
+787 DAIEYYTFSGTMRPY
-802 GSFPVL
+802 SSFPVL
-808 GALLSALNNT
+808 GALLSGLNNT

-837 KNRVNVSF
+837 KNRVNVTF

-850 ITKELLTNYDLAP
+850 ITKELLTSYDLAP
-863 STGFTTM
+863 STGFPTM

-883 ASLNIIA
+883 VSLNVIA
-890 VQDLRRQFFWTIN
+890 VQNLRKQFFWTIT
-903 ANANRNQNKIRK
+903 ANANSNRNKIRK

-929 SAGAPLPQY
+929 SAAAPLPQY

-963 YLKRDGTKTFVWN
+963 YLKRDGTKTFVWS

-984 DTNPKISGT
+984 DANPKISGT
-993 FLTSVNWKD
+993 VSTNINWKD

-1008 FSYKYGGVVYN
+1008 FTYKYGGVVYN

-1033 NLDKRAGQ
+1033 NLDRRAGQ

-1069 IMDDNEIRFAS
+1069 IMDDNEIRFAT
-1080 LNFGYRFSGENFKF
+1080 LNVGYRLTGENFKF
-1094 LRQANVDVL
+1094 LRKANIDVL

-1128 ARSYTLSLSIMFR
+1128 ARSYTFSLSFMFR

>member
-1 MTILQTN
+1 
-8 INLVQKLTDNN
+8 
-19 MRKTISDFR
+19 MRKAVFNLR
-28 FFFKLLVVAI
+28 FFCKISLVAI
-38 VLVCSN
+38 MLLCSMT
-44 AAVYA
+44 AAHA
-49 QSAASW
+49 QSSGEL
-55 KEKPVTLRVSNQP
+55 KNKPVTLRVSNQP

-74 MVAEAANAKI
+74 MVAEAADAKI
-84 SLQEVSLWN
+84 TLQNVSLWN
-93 INKPTSLVVKDKPL
+93 INKPTTLAVKDKPL
-107 DKVLGDLIGDQNV
+107 DKVLGELVGDQNV
-120 VIRYEGAN
+120 IIRYEDN
-128 QIIVEP
+128 NRIILEP
-134 DKQQEKG
+134 DTFTESDNT
-141 EQLLT
+141 LLT
-146 VSGVVLDNDTKEPL
+146 VSGLVLDDDTQEPL

-174 DGARGGMTDIDGKFS
+174 NGARGGMTDLDGKFS
-189 LRLHRNESINVSYV
+189 LRLHKNESISVSYV
-203 GYTAQSKQIQRN
+203 GYNPVSKQIVKN
-215 ELNIV
+215 ENNLV
-220 IELKP
+220 VKLKP

-282 RSGSDPN
+282 NAGSDPN

-342 PERVESITILK
+342 PERVENITILK

-388 TMTVQAP
+388 TTTVQTP

-409 DTEWRA
+409 NTEWRA
-415 GLYNPNNAAHM
+415 GLYDPHNAAHM

-474 NAAMQPGVM
+474 NASIQPGVM
-483 KESQNQTKGVNFN
+483 KESENQTKGVNFN
-496 MTYMKDKFTM
+496 MTYLKEKFTM
-506 RANVSVSES
+506 RANVGLSES
-515 DSENSPYG
+515 DSKNSPYG

-536 PTDADGKQQKVLDNN
+536 PHDANGQQMKVLDNN
-551 TVSGQSTIITNPLY
+551 TVSGQSKVITNPLY
-565 DATVGIKDLT
+565 DATVGIKDMS
-575 NSLNVT
+575 NSLSVT
-581 TSIGLEYMI
+581 TSLSLEYML

-602 SRGMAGT
+602 TRGMAGT
-609 DRFLPA
+609 DQFYPA
-615 DHTSFELEDDLTRK
+615 DHTRFELEDDLTRK
-629 GSYFKSTGSMASW
+629 GSYNKSTGNMSSW
-642 SSNLGINYN
+642 SSNLGVNYN
-651 LVIKKHLFS
+651 LVLKKHLFS
-660 IFGNWTISEDR
+660 VFANWTISEDK
-671 NEYVNLSATGYP
+671 NNYVNLSATGYP
-683 DSHMDDFIFGNKM
+683 DKHMDDFIFGNKM
-696 ETNMSNIGNENISRS
+696 ETNMSNIGTENISRS
-711 VGLIGQFSYSYDN
+711 IGLIGQFSYSYDN

-748 WSVGGRWNAHNER
+748 WSVGGRWNAHNEK
-761 WLKGYLSNLVFRAS
+761 WLQGYLSNLVFRAS

-787 DAIEYYTFSDTMRPY
+787 DAIEYYTFSGTMRPY
-802 GSFPVL
+802 SSFPVL
-808 GALLSALNNT
+808 GALLSGLNNT

-827 TSLSVDFGFW
+827 TSLSVDFGFC
-837 KNRVNVSF
+837 KNRVNVTF

-850 ITKELLTNYDLAP
+850 ITKELLTSYDLAP
-863 STGFTTM
+863 STGFPTM

-883 ASLNIIA
+883 VSLNVIA
-890 VQDLRRQFFWTIN
+890 VQNLRKQFFWTIT
-903 ANANRNQNKIRK
+903 ANANSNRNKIRK

-929 SAGAPLPQY
+929 SAAAPLPQY

-963 YLKRDGTKTFVWN
+963 YLKRDGTKTFVWS

-984 DTNPKISGT
+984 DANPKISGT
-993 FLTSVNWKD
+993 VSTNINWKD

-1008 FSYKYGGVVYN
+1008 FTYKYGGVVYN

-1033 NLDKRAGQ
+1033 NLDRRAGQ

-1069 IMDDNEIRFAS
+1069 IMDDNEIRFATM
-1080 LNFGYRFSGENFKF
+1080 NVGYRLTGENFKF
-1094 LRQANVDVL
+1094 LRKANIDVL

-1128 ARSYTLSLSIMFR
+1128 ARSYTFSLSFMFR

>member
-1 MTILQTN
+1 MRLFCRMSLAAIL
-8 INLVQKLTDNN
+8 L
-19 MRKTISDFR
+19 M
-28 FFFKLLVVAI
+28 
-38 VLVCSN
+38 CSIT
-44 AAVYA
+44 AAQA
-49 QSAASW
+49 QLAASW
-55 KEKPVTLRVSNQP
+55 KEKPITLRVSNQP

-74 MVAEAANAKI
+74 MVAEAAGAKI
-84 SLQEVSLWN
+84 SFQDVSLWN
-93 INKPTSLVVKDKPL
+93 IKKPISLAVKEKPL
-107 DKVLGDLIGDQNV
+107 DKVLGDLVGDQNV
-120 VIRYEGAN
+120 VIRYEGSN
-128 QIIVEP
+128 QIIIEP
-134 DKQQEKG
+134 DKQYESSKGKLRVNGQVVEKG
-141 EQLLT
+141 T
-146 VSGVVLDNDTKEPL
+146 NEPL
-160 IGATVLITDGTGKS
+160 IGATVLITDGTGKNS
-174 DGARGGMTDIDGKFS
+174 GSRGCPTDIDGKFS
-189 LRLHRNESINVSYV
+189 LLLNKKESISVSFV
-203 GYTAQSKQIQRN
+203 GYETVTKQIVKDEN
-215 ELNIV
+215 NLV
-220 IELKP
+220 IELKS
-225 SIELD
+225 SIEID
-230 DVVVTGISRRSK
+230 EVVVTGLSKRSK
-242 NSFTGNYVEVKGD
+242 NSFTGNYVEVKGE
-255 DLRKMSPTNILKG
+255 DLRKMNPTNILKG
-268 LQFFDPSFKIIENN
+268 LQFFDPSFKVIENN

-328 DGFTVPLSRILDLD
+328 DGFTVPMSRILDLD
-342 PERVESITILK
+342 PERVQSITILK

-376 APDGALSVSYNG
+376 APDGVLSVSYNG

-409 DTEWRA
+409 NTEWRA
-415 GLYNPNNAAHM
+415 GLYNPNNATQM
-426 NLYNKYRRN
+426 NLYNKYMRN

-483 KESQNQTKGVNFN
+483 KESENQTKGINFN
-496 MTYMKDKFTM
+496 MTYVKDKFTM
-506 RANVSVSES
+506 RANVSLSES
-515 DSENSPYG
+515 DSKNSPYG

-536 PTDADGKQQKVLDNN
+536 PTDANGNQIKVLDNN
-551 TVSGQSTIITNPLY
+551 TVSGQSTVITNPLY
-565 DATVGIKDLT
+565 DATIGIKDMT

-590 LKNLRITEQFSY
+590 LDNLRITEQFSY

-609 DRFLPA
+609 DKFLPA

-629 GSYFKSTGSMASW
+629 GSYFKSTGNMSSW
-642 SSNLGINYN
+642 SSNFGINYN
-651 LVIKKHLFS
+651 LVLNKHLFS
-660 IFGNWTISEDR
+660 VFGNWTISEDR
-671 NEYVNLSATGYP
+671 NNYVNLSATGYP
-683 DSHMDDFIFGNKM
+683 DKHMDDFIFGNKM

-711 VGLIGQFSYSYDN
+711 IGLIGQFSYSYAN

-729 FNISGEASSRYAKH
+729 FNLSGEASSRYAKH

-748 WSVGGRWNAHNER
+748 WSVGARWNAHNES

-787 DAIEYYTFSDTMRPY
+787 DAIEYYTFSNTMRPY
-802 GSFPVL
+802 NSFPVL
-808 GALLSALNNT
+808 GALLSGLNNT
-818 ELGWAKTHN
+818 GLGWAKTHN
-827 TSLSVDFGFW
+827 TSLSVDFGLW
-837 KNRVNVSF
+837 KNRINVTF
-845 NYYNN
+845 NYYDN

-863 STGFTTM
+863 STGFSTM
-870 VMNAGELQNRGFD
+870 IMNAGELQNRGFD
-883 ASLNIIA
+883 ATINIIA
-890 VQDLRRQFFWTIN
+890 VQNLRKEFFWTIS
-903 ANANRNQNKIRK
+903 ANANHNQNKIRK

-929 SAGAPLPQY
+929 SAEAPLPQY

-993 FLTSVNWKD
+993 VSTSINWKD
-1002 FSCSLG
+1002 LSCSLG
-1008 FSYKYGGVVYN
+1008 FTYKYGGIVYN

-1033 NLDKRAGQ
+1033 NLDERAGQ

-1069 IMDDNEIRFAS
+1069 IMDDNEIRFAT
-1080 LNFGYRFSGENFKF
+1080 LNVGYRLTGEKFRF
-1094 LRQANVDVL
+1094 LRDMNVDVL

-1116 PIRMERGLDYPF
+1116 PIKMERGLDYPF

>member
-1 MTILQTN
+1 
-8 INLVQKLTDNN
+8 
-19 MRKTISDFR
+19 MRKTISNLK
-28 FFFKLLVVAI
+28 FFCKVSFIAILLM
-38 VLVCSN
+38 CSVTS
-44 AAVYA
+44 VYA
-49 QSAASW
+49 QAAAAW

-84 SLQEVSLWN
+84 TLQNVSLWN
-93 INKPTSLVVKDKPL
+93 INKPISIAVKDKPL
-107 DKVLGDLIGDQNV
+107 DKVLGELVGDQNV
-120 VIRYEGAN
+120 IIRYEGNN
-128 QIIVEP
+128 QIILEP
-134 DKQQEKG
+134 DTYTVADNTQ
-141 EQLLT
+141 LT
-146 VSGVVLDNDTKEPL
+146 VSGQVLDKDTQEPL

-174 DGARGGMTDIDGKFS
+174 NGARGGMTDMDGKFS
-189 LRLHRNESINVSYV
+189 LRLHKNESISVSYV
-203 GYTAQSKQIQRN
+203 GYNTISKQIVKN
-215 ELNIV
+215 ENNLT

-282 RSGSDPN
+282 NTGSDPN

-299 QSLGSKSM
+299 QSLGTKSM

-376 APDGALSVSYNG
+376 APDGVLSVSYNG
-388 TMTVQAP
+388 TTTVQTP

-415 GLYNPNNAAHM
+415 GLYDPNNADRM
-426 NLYNKYRRN
+426 NLYNQYRRN
-435 VLGGVNTYWLSKP
+435 VLGGVDTYWLSKP

-474 NAAMQPGVM
+474 NALMQPGVM
-483 KESQNQTKGVNFN
+483 KESENQTKGVNFN
-496 MTYMKDKFTM
+496 MTYMREKFTM
-506 RANVSVSES
+506 RANVSLSES
-515 DSENSPYG
+515 DSKNSPYG

-536 PTDADGKQQKVLDNN
+536 PYDANGNQLKVLDNN
-551 TVSGQSTIITNPLY
+551 TVSGNSTVITNPLY
-565 DATVGIKDLT
+565 DATIGVKDMT

-581 TSIGLEYMI
+581 TNLNLEYM
-590 LKNLRITEQFSY
+590 LLNNLRITEQFSY

-609 DRFLPA
+609 DRFYPA
-615 DHTSFELEDDLTRK
+615 DHTRFELEDDLTRK
-629 GSYFKSTGSMASW
+629 GSYYKSTGEMASW

-651 LVIKKHLFS
+651 LVVRKHLFS
-660 IFGNWTISEDR
+660 VFANWTISEDK
-671 NEYVNLSATGYP
+671 NNYVNLSATGYP
-683 DSHMDDFIFGNKM
+683 DKHMDDFIFGNKM
-696 ETNMSNIGNENISRS
+696 ETSMNSIGSENISRS
-711 VGLIGQFSYSYDN
+711 IGLIGQFSYSYDN

-748 WSVGGRWNAHNER
+748 WSVGGRWNVHNEK
-761 WLKGYLSNLVFRAS
+761 WLKGYLSNLVLRAS

-787 DAIEYYTFSDTMRPY
+787 DAIEYYTFSGTMRPY
-802 GSFPVL
+802 SSFPVL
-808 GALLSALNNT
+808 GALLSGLNNT

-827 TSLSVDFGFW
+827 ASLSLDFGFW
-837 KNRVNVSF
+837 KNRVNVAF

-863 STGFTTM
+863 STGFTSM
-870 VMNAGELQNRGFD
+870 VMNAGELQNQGFD

-890 VQDLRRQFFWTIN
+890 VQNLRKQFYWTIN
-903 ANANRNQNKIRK
+903 ANANHNRNKIRK
-915 LSDYLKKVNEEQMK
+915 LSEYLKKVNEEQMK
-929 SAGAPLPQY
+929 SASAPLPQY

-963 YLKRDGTKTFVWN
+963 YLKRDGTKTFVWS

-984 DTNPKISGT
+984 DTNPTISGT
-993 FLTSVNWKD
+993 VSTSINWKD
-1002 FSCSLG
+1002 LSCSLG
-1008 FSYKYGGVVYN
+1008 FTYKYGGVVYN

-1033 NLDKRAGQ
+1033 NLDRRAGQ

-1057 PTGAN
+1057 ATGAN

-1069 IMDDNEIRFAS
+1069 IMDDNEIRFATI
-1080 LNFGYRFSGENFKF
+1080 NVGYRLTGENFKF
-1094 LRQANVDVL
+1094 LRKANIDVL
-1103 ALNFTTNDIARIS
+1103 AVNFTTNDIARIS

-1128 ARSYTLSLSIMFR
+1128 ARSYTMSLSFMFR